1 MPLLLTRH
9 LATTATLG
17 IWQIAEDEAFFR
29 TDLPLTSDEE
39 NDLAHYKDLRRMEWL
54 ASRWLL
60 HKLTGAPERLPLAK
74 NVFAKPFF
82 LDIPDLHCSLS
93 HSHGIV
99 GALLDTQPCGCD
111 IQVLVEKMARLAH
124 KFIGPDEKTFLENH
138 SMDEQFE
145 LMHVFWTAKESLYK
159 VYGLKELDFRE
170 HLRLEPFDWFEG
182 RGQTRG
188 WVEKGEYRE
197 NYKVISEKMA
207 LPEEEGEMVW
217 TVALTSGQQASGS
230 M

>member
-9 LATTATLG
+9 LSPTATHG
-17 IWQIAEDEAFFR
+17 IWQIAEDEAIFR
-29 TDLPLTSDEE
+29 IDLPLTPDEE
-39 NDLAHYKDLRRMEWL
+39 NDLARFKDLRRLEWL

-82 LDIPDLHCSLS
+82 LDAPDLHCSLS

-111 IQVLVEKMARLAH
+111 IQVLVEKMRRLAH
-124 KFIGPDEKTFLENH
+124 KFIGPDEKTYFEKQPL
-138 SMDEQFE
+138 DTQFD

-170 HLRLEPFDWFEG
+170 HLRLEPFDWYRG
-182 RGQTRG
+182 SGQTRG
-188 WVEKGEYRE
+188 WVEKGNHRE
-197 NYKVISEKMA
+197 HYTVISEKMI
-207 LPEEEGEMVW
+207 LPEETGEMVW
-217 TVALTSGQQASGS
+217 TVALTSGP
-230 M
+230 